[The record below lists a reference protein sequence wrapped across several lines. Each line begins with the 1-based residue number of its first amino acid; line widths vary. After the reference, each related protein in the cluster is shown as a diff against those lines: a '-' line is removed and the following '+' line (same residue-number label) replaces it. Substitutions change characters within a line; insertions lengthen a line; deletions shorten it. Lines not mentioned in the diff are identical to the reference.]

1 MQNYA
6 NHRKFDVLFHFIVSP
21 LLTINWIYA
30 GMQLRHTVDTPH
42 VLAFVT
48 AFTLIL
54 LALSARGMA
63 LTVQDR
69 VIRLEMQIRLKSVLP
84 ASQHGDI
91 AKLTRKQFVG
101 LRFASDAE
109 LPALVARV
117 LKDDIQ
123 RSDAIKKMVTN
134 WVADDLRA

>member
-21 LLTINWIYA
+21 LLIINWVYA
-30 GMQLRHTVDTPH
+30 GLQLGQTVDTPH
-42 VLAFVT
+42 VVAFVT
-48 AFTLIL
+48 AFTLLL

-69 VIRLEMQIRLKSVLP
+69 VIRLEMRLRLKDVLP
-84 ASQHGDI
+84 AAQQGDI
-91 AKLTRKQFVG
+91 AKLTRKQMVG

-117 LKDDIQ
+117 LTDNI
-123 RSDAIKKMVTN
+123 RSADAIKKMVKT